1 MSYPDTITGRVLAV
15 LDHDGIPER
24 RRAAHLRD
32 TCGISLSTA
41 RRQLHGQNIRH
52 FFNLVQGLDVDWR
65 WLYDGSFER
74 FHPRTM
80 RIRTQNILGYPPDE
94 TGQIIRLFVGF
105 FAKHPRARNLFSM
118 IDSGQLSVA
127 TAAKLYAR
135 RQ

>member
-41 RRQLHGQNIRH
+41 RRLLRGQDIWHLLKLAR
-52 FFNLVQGLDVDWR
+52 GLEVDSV
-65 WLYDGSFER
+65 WLYDGSFTN

-80 RIRTQNILGYPPDE
+80 RIRVQNVLGYPPEE
-94 TGQIIRLFVGF
+94 TGDIMRLFTGYV
-105 FAKHPRARNLFSM
+105 ADHSKAVNLISLVNA
-118 IDSGQLSVA
+118 GQLGMRMASRI
-127 TAAKLYAR
+127 YAR